1 MATVLKPGWAR
12 TNRVRLNDEPVKL
25 DPKDPIQGAVMGKIM
40 RDIKNGDMDNIGNL
54 QLVGQAFNVND
65 ENTTQQVIGK
75 EQITFVADAN
85 GVEHE
90 CIDAT
95 MLKTMLDSGCT
106 LIRTEVRDIL
116 SG

>member
-1 MATVLKPGWAR
+1 MATVLKPGWSR

-25 DPKDPIQGAVMGKIM
+25 DPKDPIQGACMGKIM
-40 RDIKNGDMDNIGNL
+40 RDIKNGDLDNIGNL
-54 QLVGQAFNVND
+54 QLVGQAFNVSND
-65 ENTTQQVIGK
+65 DDERVVIGK
-75 EQITFVADAN
+75 EQVTFVADTN

-106 LIRTEVRDIL
+106 LVRTEVKDIIR
-116 SG
+116 

>member
-54 QLVGQAFNVND
+54 QLVGQAFNVNND
-65 ENTTQQVIGK
+65 NDTQQVIGK
-75 EQITFVADAN
+75 EQTTFVADTN

-90 CIDAT
+90 CIDSK